1 MRTSAV
7 LAASALAIG
16 VAACGGSSG
25 GSDRGSATKTVTASQ
40 TTGQNAPAANQSAP
54 VAAQSAPVVTQQAPT
69 ADDNSRSAGKSNA
82 AVPDYQPESV
92 VSKSRYSTVLTSP
105 DSVSKIGSY
114 YRAALAGGGW
124 QLRSFSNSPWNASF
138 TPHAPTRA

>member
-16 VAACGGSSG
+16 VAACYGSSG

-82 AVPDYQPESV
+82 A
-92 VSKSRYSTVLTSP
+92 SP
-105 DSVSKIGSY
+105 DSVSKVGSY

-138 TPHAPTRA
+138 TAHAPTRA